1 MAEFEE
7 DEIEDEILLAAL
19 EPLDSYM
26 ELRHS
31 ELPPSATPSRPTSS
45 GVPVLNELPS
55 HYETATP
62 AVALRKV
69 SQ

>member
-31 ELPPSATPSRPTSS
+31 ELPPSATPSRPTRQLWS
-45 GVPVLNELPS
+45 
-55 HYETATP
+55 TRA
-62 AVALRKV
+62 
-69 SQ
+69 